1 MKADEKAATGADGV
15 LKELS
20 ESELRLL
27 LDNMISEFSY
37 YRMVY
42 DAQGNPVD
50 YVFVAVNRAFE
61 QNTGKKRDEILG
73 KSVKSVYPL
82 TEQYWIDCFGRVAKT
97 GVAEQIT
104 NYSAVF
110 QKWYN
115 IQVYSPRRDYV
126 GITVTDTTTMIQ
138 QKKSLNATVQELA
151 KQKEENYR
159 LAHEEPISGLPNRAC
174 LNEAFA
180 ERISGSP
187 ASRFLVA
194 IMTPDNL
201 SEILGAYGS
210 VLSDRVM
217 RAIADRLEEHFPRPD
232 QFFSMTGT
240 DLVLLVASNC
250 SVSQIRKHL
259 TRVMEDICLPVEIDG
274 AYYYVSASCGVACY
288 PADGETSEALIMK
301 ANLALYQAKRERRG
315 VTFFSE
321 KIAVC
326 LLRRSKIRNLLPK
339 ALENN
344 EFELYFQPQ
353 VNSLSGQLQGA
364 EALLR
369 WHSPELGEVSPLEFI
384 GVAEESRLILP
395 LGAWVLRNAC
405 ETIAALNQKY
415 QTKYFMAVNV
425 SGIQLFGEGLI
436 EEVLA
441 VLAQNNLAP
450 EFLELEITE
459 SVLLSHERSTIQKL
473 NTLYGH
479 GVRIA
484 LDDFGTGFS
493 SMSLLKDLKITT
505 LKIDK
510 SFVQDGKNTALLEMM
525 VRLGHSLGTQTVAE
539 GVETEEQMQQAR
551 RLGSDLVQGYFTA
564 RPMPLPA
571 LKRYIETHNKPEIE

>member
-1 MKADEKAATGADGV
+1 MKTGEKPENRTDRAEEA
-15 LKELS
+15 LS
-20 ESELRLL
+20 ESELRMLV
-27 LDNMISEFSY
+27 DNMISEFSF

-61 QNTGKKRDEILG
+61 QNTGKMRDEIIG
-73 KSVKSVYPL
+73 KSVKSIYPE

-97 GVAEQIT
+97 GVTEQIS
-104 NYSAVF
+104 NYSSAL

-115 IQVYSPRRDYV
+115 IQVYSPRLEYV
-126 GITVTDTTTMIQ
+126 AITVNDNTPLVA
-138 QKKSLNATVQELA
+138 QKTSLKETVQELA
-151 KQKEENYR
+151 EQKEENYR

-174 LNEAFA
+174 LYEAFA
-180 ERISGSP
+180 ERINTSP
-187 ASRFLVA
+187 KARFFIA

-201 SEILGAYGS
+201 AEILGAYGS

-217 RAIADRLEEHFPRPD
+217 RAVAKRLEKHFPLPD

-240 DLVLLVASNC
+240 DLVLLVSSGC
-250 SVSQIRKHL
+250 SALQIRKHL

-301 ANLALYQAKRERRG
+301 ANLALYQAKREKRT
-315 VTFFSE
+315 VAFFSE
-321 KIAVC
+321 KIAAG
-326 LLRRSKIRNLLPK
+326 LLRRSRIRNALPK
-339 ALENN
+339 ALENC

-353 VNSLSGQLQGA
+353 IHSFSSRLLGF

-369 WHSPELGEVSPLEFI
+369 WHSSELGEVSPLEFI

-405 ETIAALNQKY
+405 ATLAALNRKY

-425 SGIQLFGEGLI
+425 SGIQLFVDGFV
-436 EEVLA
+436 EEALA
-441 VLAQNNLAP
+441 VLAENDLAP
-450 EFLELEITE
+450 EQLELEITE

-493 SMSLLKDLKITT
+493 SLSLLKDLKITT

-510 SFVQDGKNTALLEMM
+510 SFVQDGKNSALLEMM
-525 VRLGHSLGTQTVAE
+525 VRLGHILGTQTVAE
-539 GVETEEQMQQAR
+539 GVETEEQMNQAR
-551 RLGSDLVQGYFTA
+551 RLGSERVQGYFTA

-571 LKRYIETHNKPEIE
+571 LKRFIEAHTV